1 MRFDILGPLEVHRAD
16 GSPVSVGGPRVR
28 TLLTLLLLEP
38 GRIVGT
44 DRLVDGLW
52 GAQPPVGAGNA
63 LQSQVS
69 RLRQVLGTELVEH
82 HPTGY
87 RLAVDPED
95 VDTHRFERLAAAG
108 RETLAAGD
116 PATAARSLREALG
129 LWRGSPLADL
139 PAEYPA
145 ARHLD
150 ELRLAVTEDRIE
162 ADLALGEHRSLIPE
176 LRGLIDTHPL
186 RERLRAQLMR
196 ALHAGGRQADALA
209 EFEAARHVL
218 AEQLGIDP
226 SAELTAAHL
235 AVLRAEPPVDPRP
248 NTGLPSQLTSFV
260 GRREE
265 LARVRTLLTEN
276 RLVTLTGPGGAGKT
290 RLAVE
295 TARQL
300 AGEVVLA
307 ELAPLAQGGDLPQAV
322 LAALGLRETGLRHAA
337 EPLAPVDR
345 LIAALTD
352 RPLLLILD
360 NCEHL
365 IDAAAGLVQ
374 RLLGACGS
382 LRILA
387 TSREPLDITGET
399 LCPVPTLARP
409 PAGSTPAE
417 APAYP
422 AVRLFAERAAAVAP
436 GFGVD
441 ERNLAPVLRIC
452 EALDGLPLAIELA
465 AARVR
470 SLPVT
475 EIAARLDD
483 RFQLL
488 SRGNRTA
495 EHRHRT
501 LRAVVAWSWDA
512 LDEAERALARRL
524 TVFSGGATLDAIR
537 RVCGAPG
544 GEILDLLAALTEKS
558 LVELGSD
565 GRYRMLET
573 VRAFGAE
580 QLEQAGE
587 RESLLAAHWDHF
599 HELATFAEHR
609 LRGPEQL
616 EWLRLLAEEHDN
628 LNAALRRAIETEP
641 ATALRLLTA
650 LTPYWW
656 MRGLKSEGA
665 ALAADL
671 LGELDQ
677 HPPAGL
683 EEEYVACV
691 STAAAAR
698 TRPGELQ
705 AELAIVLDV
714 LLDLPLPPRQ
724 PFLLL
729 LWGMAYG
736 VPRGDDEAITRLMN
750 RQRELAPDTWSRALS
765 EMGWGLTELY
775 RGHPDRAERDLEAA
789 AAGFR
794 SAGDRW
800 GLAMAL
806 ASLGTIVGGRGDRS
820 RAAALLDESIALTE
834 LLGADEDTAESL
846 CARAELYLFGDDPA
860 AARADF
866 EHALELARRS
876 GTRETIAGSYRG
888 LADLHRWQGELDRAQ
903 QLAEAALAEC
913 PSGWFAPDEIR
924 TRTLQTL
931 GWIAEARGEPDRARQ
946 WHRQALDTARVLE
959 NVAGLADTAEG
970 LAAVALHEGGP
981 RRAATLLGLA
991 TTLRGCERAGDVD
1004 VARVAAGAL
1013 AALGEPGY
1021 AEAYAE
1027 GRSLSRDEAITILE
1041 AEPSAGGT

>member
-44 DRLVDGLW
+44 ERLIDGLW
-52 GAQPPVGAGNA
+52 GARPPSGAGNA

-69 RLRQVLGTELVEH
+69 RLRQALGTELVEH
-82 HPTGY
+82 HPAGY
-87 RLAVDPED
+87 RLAIDPED

-108 RETLAAGD
+108 REALAAGD
-116 PATAARSLREALG
+116 PGTAARSLREALG
-129 LWRGSPLADL
+129 LWRGTPLADL
-139 PAEYPA
+139 PEQHAA

-150 ELRLAVTEDRIE
+150 ELRLAATEDRIE
-162 ADLALGEHRSLIPE
+162 AELALGEHRSLIPE
-176 LRGLIDTHPL
+176 LRGLIGSHPL

-196 ALHAGGRQADALA
+196 ALHAEGRQADALA
-209 EFEAARHVL
+209 EFEAARHAL

-226 SAELTAAHL
+226 SAELAAAHL
-235 AVLRAEPPVDPRP
+235 AVLRAEPPPAAP
-248 NTGLPSQLTSFV
+248 QASLPGQLTSFV
-260 GRREE
+260 GRQDE
-265 LARVRTLLTEN
+265 LARVGALLREH

-290 RLAVE
+290 RLAIE

-300 AGEVVLA
+300 PGEAVLA
-307 ELAPLAQGGDLPQAV
+307 ELAPLAESGDLPQAV
-322 LAALGLRETGLRHAA
+322 LAAFGLRETGLRHVP

-345 LIAALTD
+345 LVAALRE

-365 IDAAAGLVQ
+365 VDAAAGLAQ
-374 RLLGACGS
+374 RLLRACGS

-387 TSREPLDITGET
+387 TSREPLDIPGET

-409 PAGSTPAE
+409 PAGSTPVE
-417 APAYP
+417 ALAYP
-422 AVRLFAERAAAVAP
+422 AVRLFTERAAAVAP

-441 ERNLAPVLRIC
+441 ERNLASVLHIC

-470 SLPVT
+470 SLPLT

-488 SRGNRTA
+488 SKGNRTA

-501 LRAVVAWSWDA
+501 LRAVVAWSWDS
-512 LDEAERALARRL
+512 LDEAERALARRF
-524 TVFSGGATLDAIR
+524 TVFSGGATPDSIR
-537 RVCGAPG
+537 RVCRSPG
-544 GEILDLLAALTEKS
+544 REILDLLSALTEKS
-558 LVELGSD
+558 LVELGGD

-580 QLEQAGE
+580 QLEQSGE
-587 RESLLAAHWDHF
+587 RESLLVAHRDHF
-599 HELATFAEHR
+599 HELATAAEHR

-616 EWLRLLAEEHDN
+616 DWLRLLSEEHDN

-641 ATALRLLTA
+641 VVALRMLAA

-671 LGELDQ
+671 LGRLDQ
-677 HPPAGL
+677 HPPDGL
-683 EEEYVACV
+683 AEEYVVCV

-698 TRPGELQ
+698 TRPGEYQ
-705 AELAIVLDV
+705 AELAVVLDI
-714 LLDLPLPPRQ
+714 LLELPLPPRQ

-729 LWGMAYG
+729 LWGTAYG
-736 VPRGDDEAITRLMN
+736 VPKGDDEAITRLMN
-750 RQRELAPDTWSRALS
+750 RQRELAPDTWSQALS
-765 EMGWGLTELY
+765 ELGWGLTELY
-775 RGHPDRAERDLEAA
+775 RGHPDRAERDLESA

-806 ASLGTIVGGRGDRS
+806 ASLGTIVGSRGDLS
-820 RAAALLDESIALTE
+820 LAAALLDESIELTE
-834 LLGADEDTAESL
+834 LLGATEDTAESL
-846 CARAELYLFGDDPA
+846 CARADLRLLGADPA
-860 AARADF
+860 GARADF
-866 EHALELARRS
+866 ERAAELARRS
-876 GTRETIAGSYRG
+876 GTRETTASAYRG
-888 LADLHRWQGELDRAQ
+888 LADLHRQQGELARAQ
-903 QLAEAALAEC
+903 ELAEAALAEC
-913 PSGWFAPDEIR
+913 PSGWFTPDEIR
-924 TRTLQTL
+924 TQTLQTL

-946 WHRQALDTARVLE
+946 WHRQALDTARMLE
-959 NVAGLADTAEG
+959 NVAGLADAAEG
-970 LAAVALHEGGP
+970 LAAVALREGNP
-981 RRAATLLGLA
+981 HRAATLLGLA
-991 TTLRGCERAGDVD
+991 TSLRGCERAGDAD

-1021 AEAYAE
+1021 AAAYAE
-1027 GRSLSRDEAITILE
+1027 GTALSRDEAITTLE
-1041 AEPSAGGT
+1041 AEPSARGA